1 MFRLR
6 RLLPG
11 LWALALILLVPLLL
25 LACGSDAPAAT
36 AVPPLA
42 QTSAETDRDMLA
54 ALYNAT
60 DGPDWAENANWMSDT
75 PIVGWYGVTTD
86 GDGRVVELNLH
97 RNGLSG
103 EIPPEL
109 GNLSNLEV
117 LSLWTNRLSG
127 EIPPEL
133 GNLSRLETLY
143 LWDNRLG
150 GDIPPE
156 LGNLANL
163 RNLSLSKNKLGGCIP
178 SSLEDQLEEKR
189 ELEGLSFC

>member
-1 MFRLR
+1 MSRQIR
-6 RLLPG
+6 IITG
-11 LWALALILLVPLLL
+11 CALALVLMATLPL

-36 AVPPLA
+36 AVTPLA
-42 QTSAETDRDMLA
+42 QTSSETDREMLA

-60 DGPDWAENANWMSDT
+60 DGENWDRNANWMSDT
-75 PIVGWYGVTTD
+75 PIGGWHGVATD
-86 GDGRVVELNLH
+86 GNGRVTELNLEG
-97 RNGLSG
+97 NQLSG
-103 EIPPEL
+103 EIPPGL
-109 GNLSNLEV
+109 GNLANLEV
-117 LSLWTNRLSG
+117 LSVWSNRLSG
-127 EIPPEL
+127 QIPPEL
-133 GNLSRLETLY
+133 GNLSRLNTLY

-163 RNLSLSKNKLGGCIP
+163 RKLSLSKNKLGGCIP